1 MKCRIEEKI
10 HKVLLAD
17 LNNQDW
23 IRCRSSFEELSNN
36 SKEIHQMMR
45 TQNKIAKDTFSL
57 TEKIEEKVAS
67 LSKTNQILQGR
78 VASLENSLEDSS
90 KTNQI
95 LQGRV
100 ASLENSLEDSSKT
113 NQILQERVASL
124 ENSSEDLS
132 KTNRILVYSD
142 WVVILIDQ
150 IIVPQF
156 MGGQNDWDKIVN
168 IFTKSICQNTD
179 YYLLENEE
187 EDKLFERLD
196 EILKKV
202 KMTLGEFEYLIRL
215 NKKRNLQ
222 FHKNDQSLDEAKR
235 QLEMTFPKDLECYK
249 EPLRKALCAI
259 EVKWKNNRNGN
270 GNRRFKR
277 NQ

>member
-1 MKCRIEEKI
+1 MAEVINANFHNSLENLKSKNKKHIEELDMKCRIEEKI

-23 IRCRSSFEELSNN
+23 TRCRSSFEELSNN

-45 TQNKIAKDTFSL
+45 TQNKIAEDTFSL
-57 TEKIEEKVAS
+57 TEKFEEKV
-67 LSKTNQILQGR
+67 QILQGR
-78 VASLENSLEDSS
+78 VASLENSSEDS
-90 KTNQI
+90 
-95 LQGRV
+95 
-100 ASLENSLEDSSKT
+100 
-113 NQILQERVASL
+113 
-124 ENSSEDLS
+124 S
-132 KTNRILVYSD
+132 KTNRILVYGD

-249 EPLRKALCAI
+249 EPLKKALCAI

>member
-1 MKCRIEEKI
+1 MAEVINANFHNSLENLKSKNKKHVEELDMKCRIEEEI
-10 HKVLLAD
+10 HKVILAD

-23 IRCRSSFEELSNN
+23 TRCRSSFEELSNN

-45 TQNKIAKDTFSL
+45 TQNKIAEDTFSL

-78 VASLENSLEDSS
+78 VASLENSLEDS
-90 KTNQI
+90 
-95 LQGRV
+95 
-100 ASLENSLEDSSKT
+100 
-113 NQILQERVASL
+113 
-124 ENSSEDLS
+124 S

-196 EILKKV
+196 EILKKD

-215 NKKRNLQ
+215 NRKRNLQ

-249 EPLRKALCAI
+249 EPLKKALCAI
-259 EVKWKNNRNGN
+259 EVKW
-270 GNRRFKR
+270 
-277 NQ
+277 